1 MPGQTANQRTVKKT
15 GRPRIA
21 KREGDKDK
29 AAAKALCTEIAM
41 LAAAKGWG
49 RKPSS

>member
-1 MPGQTANQRTVKKT
+1 MPDRSASQRIVKKK
-15 GRPRIA
+15 GRPRVT
-21 KREGDKDK
+21 KQERDK

-49 RKPSS
+49 RKPTP

>member
-1 MPGQTANQRTVKKT
+1 MPTRALPQRSAKKKAQA
-15 GRPRIA
+15 RLPKQVSA
-21 KREGDKDK
+21 KS

-49 RKPSS
+49 RKPPS

>member
-1 MPGQTANQRTVKKT
+1 MPARSVTLRGVRKK
-15 GRPRIA
+15 GRPRVT
-21 KREGDKDK
+21 KPERDK

-49 RKPSS
+49 RKPGS